1 MYQNKPKP
9 MTIAIVSGSTRTGRL
24 SHNVSLVLAARL
36 QLLTG
41 QVPVMI
47 DLAEYK
53 IPLFEEVLQRQAEP
67 CPDLQKVS
75 TLLREADAMIFV
87 SPEYNGSYTPALKN
101 IVDSLGKREFA
112 RKVIGVVS
120 VSSGILGGL
129 RGALSMQQLVLAVW
143 GIALPQMLLVPV
155 VQDKVNHKAE
165 FTDESF
171 ETKATDFLKEFIW
184 LSSAVHAKKLLGE
197 AL

>member
-1 MYQNKPKP
+1 

-24 SHNVSLVLAARL
+24 SHNVSLVLAAKL
-36 QLLTG
+36 QHLTG

-47 DLAEYK
+47 DLAAYD
-53 IPLFEEVLQRQAEP
+53 IPPFEETLDKQSIPSAGLRQISGLLQ
-67 CPDLQKVS
+67 
-75 TLLREADAMIFV
+75 TADALLFV

-101 IVDSLGKREFA
+101 MVDSLGKKEFA
-112 RKVIGVVS
+112 RKVIGSVS
-120 VSSGILGGL
+120 VSTGSLGGL

-165 FTDESF
+165 FTDPKF

-184 LSSAVHAKKLLGE
+184 LASAVHAKKLLGQP
-197 AL
+197 L